1 MNCPVEYWI
10 WLQRAFGAGKRAER
24 ILEHFGDPETLYEA
38 GRKEWR
44 LSGIL
49 SEKEME
55 SLTRYSPSQSYD
67 ILQNCRKNGWHIV
80 PFDDE
85 AYPPLLREIY
95 GYPLVLYVWGDLSV
109 LQAKVCIGMVGT
121 RDASDYGVQVAEAL
135 SYSLAQAGVVIVS
148 GGALGIDKASH
159 RGAVMAGGR
168 TVAILGCGL
177 GHPYLAE
184 NEKMRRVIAQNGAVI
199 SEYEPYAPPTRHTFP
214 IRNRLISGMSLGT
227 VVIEAGERSGSLI
240 TAKLALEQGRDVFAV
255 PGDITSSNFFGTNS
269 LIRDGARPVFTAMD
283 VLDGYLP
290 EYGEYLKAEDSY
302 QPLRTV
308 KTQASGQT
316 EKRKTAIRTSRKTK
330 SETKKEN
337 EKRKTAVKIAEP
349 TGQEEK
355 KNEVKPKP
363 QLPSY
368 ATENAKKLFAVMTDE
383 PRLTDELVTASGLP
397 VQDVLSS
404 LTELELYALVTLHSG
419 KRYSL
424 NTEQ

>member
-1 MNCPVEYWI
+1 MSCPVEYWI

-55 SLTRYSPSQSYD
+55 SLTRFSPSQSYD
-67 ILQNCRKNGWHIV
+67 ILQNCRKNGWRIV

-85 AYPPLLREIY
+85 AYPPLLREIC
-95 GYPLVLYVWGDLSV
+95 GYPLVLYVWGDVSV

-121 RDASDYGVQVAEAL
+121 RDASDYGIQVAEAL
-135 SYSLAQAGVVIVS
+135 SFSLAQAGAVIVS

-168 TVAILGCGL
+168 TVAVLGCGL

-199 SEYEPYAPPTRHTFP
+199 SEYEPFSPPTKHTFP

-227 VVIEAGERSGSLI
+227 VVIEAGEKSGSLI
-240 TAKLALEQGRDVFAV
+240 TARLALEQGRDVFAV

-290 EYGEYLKAEDSY
+290 EYGEYLNAEDSY
-302 QPLRTV
+302 QPLRTA
-308 KTQASGQT
+308 KTQSPERTSGKPKPKTKKDQ
-316 EKRKTAIRTSRKTK
+316 EKRKTAAES
-330 SETKKEN
+330 KE
-337 EKRKTAVKIAEP
+337 P
-349 TGQEEK
+349 PCQEEK
-355 KNEVKPKP
+355 KNEGKPKP
-363 QLPSY
+363 QLPAY
-368 ATENAKKLFAVMTDE
+368 ATENAKKLFAIMTDE
-383 PRLTDELVTASGLP
+383 PRLADELVTASGLP
-397 VQDVLSS
+397 VQDVLAS
-404 LTELELYALVTLHSG
+404 LTELELYALVTMHSG